1 MDRSAP
7 SGKDVSVRTVDN
19 ASTELSLP
27 SLSLPYRNTPD
38 EAAMARPEWRAAE
51 KSLVKKLD
59 MTLMPV
65 IWTLYLFNY
74 LDRNNLAQAK
84 LDSFE
89 KDLGLVGNQFN
100 IAVSIFNVGYMVAQL
115 PSNMLLTRA
124 RPSIYIP
131 SCVLAWSCVSAATAA
146 AKSFH
151 SLVALRIV
159 LGLVEAPFFP
169 GIFYILSCWYTQK
182 EIAFRTAILY
192 SGMLVATAFS
202 GLIAAGVFAHL
213 DGAHGLAGWQ
223 WLFIIEGAGSFA
235 SAFTAFAF
243 LPDYIGSSTGV
254 CSWLMT
260 DEELLVA
267 AQRMDADRVSVPQEK
282 GTVWNGL
289 SLAVKD
295 VRTWIFVCMQA
306 FYLSSHGLNSFFPTI
321 VKGFRLGN
329 NTITLLLT
337 APPYLVAAAVA
348 LCVAVSSDRRADR
361 GLHIIGPV
369 CAAVVGFIITAATT
383 NRPARY
389 FASFLYLPG
398 AFASTGLI
406 FSWAGSVL
414 GQTPEKRAAATAIV
428 CLLAQFGNIW
438 SPFFFR
444 PEDSPRYLLAFFLMI
459 AFSGLCIGAVFLM
472 RRMLGRANQIMLE
485 EAAVTGRRVRLYIL

>member
-1 MDRSAP
+1 MDRSKP
-7 SGKDVSVRTVDN
+7 SGKDVSVNTVEH
-19 ASTELSLP
+19 ASSELTPP
-27 SLSLPYRNTPD
+27 SLSPSSPYRSTPT
-38 EAAMARPEWRAAE
+38 EEVMARPEWRAAE
-51 KSLVKKLD
+51 KSLVRKLD

-74 LDRNNLAQAK
+74 LDRNNLA
-84 LDSFE
+84 
-89 KDLGLVGNQFN
+89 
-100 IAVSIFNVGYMVAQL
+100 YMAAQL
-115 PSNMLLTRA
+115 PSNMLLTRT

-146 AKSFH
+146 AKSFS
-151 SLVALRIV
+151 SLVALRVV

-169 GIFYILSCWYTQK
+169 GIFYVLSCWYTQK

-223 WLFIIEGAGSFA
+223 WLFIIAPLEGAGSFA
-235 SAFTAFAF
+235 SAFTAFVF
-243 LPDYIGSSTGV
+243 LPDYIGSKTGV

-267 AQRMDADRVSVPQEK
+267 AQRMDADRVSAPQEK

-321 VKGFRLGN
+321 VQGFRLGS
-329 NTITLLLT
+329 NTITLVLT

-361 GLHIIGPV
+361 GMHIIGPV

-406 FSWAGSVL
+406 FSWAGSVM

-459 AFSGLCIGAVFLM
+459 AFSGLCIGTVFLM
-472 RRMLGRANQIMLE
+472 RRMLGRANQRMLD